1 MPFLNIRQYQD
12 LEHKRALRTPGLV
25 SVADFKDQSPR
36 TLTVG
41 RTDEGGS
48 DSLVHIFIKDGML
61 HKLVFNEN
69 TKGEAQVYQSV
80 QSSEYMRIASLIPEY
95 RAFPSCTDVEFVQI
109 AEDFGKTVDFYK
121 FDNESD
127 YRSIR
132 QDLADRGVYVAPIN
146 YENN

>member
-36 TLTVG
+36 TLLVG
-41 RTDEGGS
+41 RTTEGGP

-61 HKLVFNEN
+61 NKLVFNEKN
-69 TKGEAQVYQSV
+69 TGEVEVYQSV
-80 QSSEYMRIASLIPEY
+80 QSSEYMRIASLIPDY

-109 AEDFGKTVDFYK
+109 AEDFGSTVEFYK
-121 FDNESD
+121 FDNPSD

-132 QDLADRGVYVAPIN
+132 QDLSDRGVYAAPIN